1 MDIAKTGL
9 LIRDLRTKMGMTQK
23 SLADLMNISD
33 KTVSKWERGMGL
45 PDVSLLVELSQI
57 FGVNVDI
64 LLTGS
69 MNVSDEKGVN
79 MKNAKYYVCPECRN
93 LVFATGDAEISCC
106 GRKLTALE
114 MKKAEPDEKLSV
126 EIIENDW
133 YITTSHPMT
142 KEHYIS
148 FVAFATGEKIEMIKT
163 YPEWDMNVRIQ
174 KRGHGKL
181 VWYCTNHGLFYQLL

>member
-79 MKNAKYYVCPECRN
+79 MKNAKYFVCPECRN

-181 VWYCTNHGLFYQLL
+181 VWYCTNHGLFYQLI

>member
-1 MDIAKTGL
+1 
-9 LIRDLRTKMGMTQK
+9 MGMTQK

-64 LLTGS
+64 LLTGN

-106 GRKLTALE
+106 GRKLNAFE

-181 VWYCTNHGLFYQLL
+181 VWYCTNHGLFYQLI

>member
-126 EIIENDW
+126 EIVENDW
-133 YITTSHPMT
+133 YITTNHPMT

-181 VWYCTNHGLFYQLL
+181 VWYCTNHGLFYQLV

>member
-181 VWYCTNHGLFYQLL
+181 VWYCTNHGLFYQLI

>member
-1 MDIAKTGL
+1 MDIGKTGL

-79 MKNAKYYVCPECRN
+79 MKNAKFYVCPECRN

-181 VWYCTNHGLFYQLL
+181 VWYCTNHGLFYQLI

>member
-1 MDIAKTGL
+1 MDIGKTGL

-64 LLTGS
+64 LLTGN

-106 GRKLTALE
+106 GRKLNAFE

-181 VWYCTNHGLFYQLL
+181 VWYCTNHGLFYQLI

>member
-1 MDIAKTGL
+1 MDIGKTGL

-181 VWYCTNHGLFYQLL
+181 VWYCTNHGLFYQLI

>member
-1 MDIAKTGL
+1 MEIGKTGL

-181 VWYCTNHGLFYQLL
+181 VWYCTNHGLFYQLI

>member
-133 YITTSHPMT
+133 YITTRHRCRHRQAPL
-142 KEHYIS
+142 
-148 FVAFATGEKIEMIKT
+148 F
-163 YPEWDMNVRIQ
+163 RQ
-174 KRGHGKL
+174 
-181 VWYCTNHGLFYQLL
+181 NHRPQ

>member
-1 MDIAKTGL
+1 MEIGKTGL

-33 KTVSKWERGMGL
+33 KTVSKWERGMGM

-69 MNVSDEKGVN
+69 MNVNDEKGVN

-93 LVFATGDAEISCC
+93 LVFATD
-106 GRKLTALE
+106 
-114 MKKAEPDEKLSV
+114 
-126 EIIENDW
+126 
-133 YITTSHPMT
+133 
-142 KEHYIS
+142 
-148 FVAFATGEKIEMIKT
+148 
-163 YPEWDMNVRIQ
+163 
-174 KRGHGKL
+174 
-181 VWYCTNHGLFYQLL
+181 

>member
-9 LIRDLRTKMGMTQK
+9 LIRELRTKMGMTQK

-33 KTVSKWERGMGL
+33 KTVSKWERGLGL

-79 MKNAKYYVCPECRN
+79 MKNAKYFVCPTCGN
-93 LVFATGDAEISCC
+93 LTFSTGCAEISCC
-106 GRKLTALE
+106 GHKLTALE

-126 EIIENDW
+126 EMVENDW
-133 YITTSHPMT
+133 FITTSHPMT

-181 VWYCTNHGLFYQLL
+181 VWYCTNHGLFYQLI

>member
-1 MDIAKTGL
+1 MEIGKTGL

-33 KTVSKWERGMGL
+33 KTVSKWERGMGM

-69 MNVSDEKGVN
+69 MNVNDEKGVN

-106 GRKLTALE
+106 GRKLNAFE

-181 VWYCTNHGLFYQLL
+181 VWYCTNHGLFYQLI

>member
-1 MDIAKTGL
+1 MELNKTGL
-9 LIRDLRTKMGMTQK
+9 LIRDLRMKMGMTQK
-23 SLADLMNISD
+23 ALADLMNISD
-33 KTVSKWERGMGL
+33 KTVSKWERGLGL
-45 PDVSLLVELSQI
+45 PDVSLLVELSDI
-57 FGVNVDI
+57 FGIKVDT
-64 LLTGS
+64 LLTGR
-69 MNVSDEKGVN
+69 MNINDEKGVN

-181 VWYCTNHGLFYQLL
+181 VWYCTNHGLFYQLI

>member
-1 MDIAKTGL
+1 MEIGKTGL

-33 KTVSKWERGMGL
+33 KTVSKWERGMGM

-181 VWYCTNHGLFYQLL
+181 VWYCTNHGLFYQLI

>member
-1 MDIAKTGL
+1 MELNKTGL
-9 LIRDLRTKMGMTQK
+9 LIRDLRMKMGMTQK
-23 SLADLMNISD
+23 ALADLMNISD
-33 KTVSKWERGMGL
+33 KTVSKWERGLGL
-45 PDVSLLVELSQI
+45 PDVSLLVELSDI
-57 FGVNVDI
+57 FGIKVDT
-64 LLTGS
+64 LLTGR
-69 MNVSDEKGVN
+69 MNINDEKGVN

-106 GRKLTALE
+106 GRKLTAIE

-181 VWYCTNHGLFYQLL
+181 VWYCTNHGLFYQLI

>member
-33 KTVSKWERGMGL
+33 KTVSKWERGLGL
-45 PDVSLLVELSQI
+45 PDVSLLIELSDI
-57 FGVNVDI
+57 FGIKVDT
-64 LLTGS
+64 LLTGR
-69 MNVSDEKGVN
+69 MNINDEKGVN
-79 MKNAKYYVCPECRN
+79 MKNAKYFVCPECRN

-181 VWYCTNHGLFYQLL
+181 VWYCTNHGLFYQLV

>member
-1 MDIAKTGL
+1 MELNKTGL
-9 LIRDLRTKMGMTQK
+9 LIRDLRMKMGMTQK
-23 SLADLMNISD
+23 ALADLMNISD
-33 KTVSKWERGMGL
+33 KTVSKWERGLGL
-45 PDVSLLVELSQI
+45 PDVSLLVELSDI
-57 FGVNVDI
+57 FGIKVDT
-64 LLTGS
+64 LLTGR
-69 MNVSDEKGVN
+69 MNINDEKGVN
-79 MKNAKYYVCPECRN
+79 MKNAKYYVCPECCN

-133 YITTSHPMT
+133 YITTSHPMA

-181 VWYCTNHGLFYQLL
+181 VWYCTNHGLFYQLI

>member
-64 LLTGS
+64 LLTGN

-79 MKNAKYYVCPECRN
+79 MKNAKYYVCPECCN

-181 VWYCTNHGLFYQLL
+181 VWYCTNHGLFYQLI

>member
-23 SLADLMNISD
+23 SLADLMNLSD

-106 GRKLTALE
+106 GRKLNSLE

-181 VWYCTNHGLFYQLL
+181 VWYCTNHGLFYQLI

>member
-64 LLTGS
+64 LLTGN

-133 YITTSHPMT
+133 YITTSHPMA

-181 VWYCTNHGLFYQLL
+181 VWYCTNHGLFYQLI

>member
-1 MDIAKTGL
+1 MEIGKTGL

-126 EIIENDW
+126 EIVENDW

-181 VWYCTNHGLFYQLL
+181 VWYCTNHGLFYQLI

>member
-1 MDIAKTGL
+1 MELNKTGL
-9 LIRDLRTKMGMTQK
+9 LIRDLRMKMGMTQK

-33 KTVSKWERGMGL
+33 KTVSKWERGLGL
-45 PDVSLLVELSQI
+45 PDVSLLIELSDI
-57 FGVNVDI
+57 FGIKVDT
-64 LLTGS
+64 LLTGR
-69 MNVSDEKGVN
+69 MNINDEKGVN
-79 MKNAKYYVCPECRN
+79 MKNAKYFVCPECGN
-93 LVFATGDAEISCC
+93 LTFSTGCAEISCC
-106 GRKLTALE
+106 GHKLSPLE
-114 MKKAEPDEKLSV
+114 LKKAENDEKLNV
-126 EIIENDW
+126 EVVENDW

-181 VWYCTNHGLFYQLL
+181 VWYCTNHGLFYQLI

>member
-1 MDIAKTGL
+1 MDIVKTGL

-181 VWYCTNHGLFYQLL
+181 VWYCTNHGLFYQLI

>member
-106 GRKLTALE
+106 GRKLNAFE

-181 VWYCTNHGLFYQLL
+181 VWYCTNHGLFYQLI

>member
-64 LLTGS
+64 LLTGNL
-69 MNVSDEKGVN
+69 NVSDEKGVN

-181 VWYCTNHGLFYQLL
+181 VWYCTNHGLFYQLI

>member
-33 KTVSKWERGMGL
+33 KTVSKWERGMGM

-181 VWYCTNHGLFYQLL
+181 VWYCTNHGLFYQLI

>member
-1 MDIAKTGL
+1 MDITKTGL

-181 VWYCTNHGLFYQLL
+181 VWYCTNHGLFYQLI

>member
-1 MDIAKTGL
+1 MDIGKTGL

-64 LLTGS
+64 LLTGR
-69 MNVSDEKGVN
+69 MNINDEKGVN

-126 EIIENDW
+126 EIVENDW

-181 VWYCTNHGLFYQLL
+181 VWYCTNHGLFYQLI

>member
-1 MDIAKTGL
+1 MDIGKTGL

-57 FGVNVDI
+57 FCVNVDI
-64 LLTGS
+64 LLTGN

-106 GRKLTALE
+106 GRKLNAFE

-181 VWYCTNHGLFYQLL
+181 VWYCTNHGLFYQLI

>member
-45 PDVSLLVELSQI
+45 PDVSLLVELSDI
-57 FGVNVDI
+57 FGIKVDT
-64 LLTGS
+64 LLTGR
-69 MNVSDEKGVN
+69 MNINDEKGVN

-181 VWYCTNHGLFYQLL
+181 VWYCTNHGLFYQLI

>member
-64 LLTGS
+64 LLTGN

-181 VWYCTNHGLFYQLL
+181 VWYCTNHGLFYQLI

>member
-1 MDIAKTGL
+1 
-9 LIRDLRTKMGMTQK
+9 
-23 SLADLMNISD
+23 
-33 KTVSKWERGMGL
+33 
-45 PDVSLLVELSQI
+45 
-57 FGVNVDI
+57 
-64 LLTGS
+64 
-69 MNVSDEKGVN
+69 

-126 EIIENDW
+126 ENIENDW

-181 VWYCTNHGLFYQLL
+181 VWYCTNHGLFYQLI

>member
-1 MDIAKTGL
+1 MDITKTGL
-9 LIRDLRTKMGMTQK
+9 LIRELRTKMGMTQK

-33 KTVSKWERGMGL
+33 KTVSKWERGLGL

-57 FGVNVDI
+57 FGINVDI
-64 LLTGS
+64 LLTGK

-106 GRKLTALE
+106 GRKLNALE
-114 MKKAEPDEKLSV
+114 MKKAAAEEKLNV
-126 EIIENDW
+126 EIVENDW
-133 YITTSHPMT
+133 FITTSHPMT

-181 VWYCTNHGLFYQLL
+181 IWYCNNHGLFYQLI

>member
-1 MDIAKTGL
+1 MELNKTGL

-181 VWYCTNHGLFYQLL
+181 VWYCTNHGLFYQLI

>member
-1 MDIAKTGL
+1 MELNKTGL
-9 LIRDLRTKMGMTQK
+9 LIRDLRMKMGMTQK

-69 MNVSDEKGVN
+69 MNVNDEKGVN

-106 GRKLTALE
+106 GRKLNSLE

-181 VWYCTNHGLFYQLL
+181 VWYCTNHGLFYQLI

>member
-1 MDIAKTGL
+1 MEIGKTGL

-106 GRKLTALE
+106 GRKLTAIE

-181 VWYCTNHGLFYQLL
+181 VWYCTNHGLFYQLI